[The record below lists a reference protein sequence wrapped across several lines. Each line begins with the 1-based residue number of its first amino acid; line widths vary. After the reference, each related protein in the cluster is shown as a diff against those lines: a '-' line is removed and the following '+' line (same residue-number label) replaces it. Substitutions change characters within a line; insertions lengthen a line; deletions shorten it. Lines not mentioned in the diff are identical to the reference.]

1 MLEDQLKQTIQS
13 AYSRL
18 LEEKGYR
25 ARLCQRLMIAAIAN
39 TLGNLQADDEE
50 QPNLCIIEAGTG
62 TGKTIAY
69 ALAAIPIAKA
79 LGKSLVIS
87 TATVA
92 LQEQIVFTDLPDIK
106 RHSELEFSF
115 TLAKGRRRYLCLSK
129 LDLVL
134 QESGSLNHSLAL
146 FDDEVDQ
153 FTDEESRM
161 LYQRLLD
168 AAARGQWD
176 GDRDGWKESITDRN
190 WYRVSTDYVQCT
202 GRKCMNY
209 SNCFFYKARERIHRV
224 DCIVTNHDL
233 VLADLTMG
241 GGAILPDPAD
251 TLYIFD
257 EGHHLPDKTIDH
269 FTLYSNLRA
278 SQSWLQQM
286 PPLLATMQAQMGS
299 LTKLAER
306 LNRFEDLVVELN
318 RDLEMASEL
327 LGDRFESVDA
337 SARAMPAQYRFP
349 GGRIAAPIQQLA
361 ANLFAGF
368 SRLQGLLSALDADFE
383 SILLDEEGVEREL
396 AESWHPTVAAL
407 LDRTETNTLLWQ
419 DFSEEDEAGVPPRA
433 RWLTLREYQGG
444 REIQVSSSPVLVG
457 DILDR
462 QLWKR
467 CFGAVI
473 TSATLAVQG
482 DFSRFVMRSGVSKDS
497 SFNALPSP
505 FDFNKQGEIR
515 IPAMQCDPRDPEAH
529 TQAIIEMLPDLLSE
543 QSGSLVLF
551 ASWWQM
557 NEVLHRLPEQFLR
570 QVLAQGN
577 LSKQEIIKQHR
588 KRIDAGKCSIIFGL
602 ASFAEGIDLPG
613 GYCNHVVIVKIPF
626 SVPNDPVVATLCEWV
641 DGRGGNSFREISLP
655 DAILR
660 LIQASGRLLR
670 TEQDRGVITLLD
682 RRIVTQ
688 RYGEIILN
696 AMPPYKRVIE
706 R

>member
-1 MLEDQLKQTIQS
+1 VLEDQLKQTIQS

-18 LEEKGYR
+18 LEEKGYS
-25 ARLCQRLMIAAIAN
+25 ARLCQRMMIAAIAN
-39 TLGNLQADDEE
+39 TLGNLQEDDDERA
-50 QPNLCIIEAGTG
+50 NLCIIEAGTG

-79 LGKSLVIS
+79 LGKSLVVS

-106 RHSELEFSF
+106 RHSDLEFSF

-134 QESGSLNHSLAL
+134 QESSSLNHNLAL
-146 FDDEVDQ
+146 YEDEVDQ
-153 FTDEESRM
+153 FTDEESRL
-161 LYQRLLD
+161 LYQRMLD
-168 AAARGQWD
+168 EAANGHWD
-176 GDRDGWKESITDRN
+176 GELDSWPQGVSDRDWF
-190 WYRVSTDYVQCT
+190 RVSTDHVQCT
-202 GRKCMNY
+202 GRRCMNY
-209 SNCFFYKARERIHRV
+209 ANCFFYKARERIHKV

-241 GGAILPDPAD
+241 GGVVLPDPAD
-251 TLYIFD
+251 TLYVFD

-278 SQSWLQQM
+278 SQSWLRQM
-286 PPLLATMQAQMGS
+286 PPLLATMLAQMPA
-299 LTKLAER
+299 LTTLAER
-306 LNRFEDLVVELN
+306 LNRFEDSVGELDG
-318 RDLEMASEL
+318 DLEMAFGV
-327 LGDRFESVDA
+327 LGEHFESVDA
-337 SARAMPAQYRFP
+337 SSRGMPAQHRFP
-349 GGRIAAPIQQLA
+349 GGRIAKPIRQLA
-361 ANLFAGF
+361 VNLCAGF
-368 SRLQGLLSALDADFE
+368 ARLQALLSALDADFE
-383 SILLDEEGVEREL
+383 RILLDEEDLDRDS
-396 AESWHPTVAAL
+396 AEEWHPVVASMLA
-407 LDRTETNTLLWQ
+407 RTETNTLLWE
-419 DFSEEDEAGVPPRA
+419 DFSEEDAAELPPKA

-444 REIQVSSSPVLVG
+444 REIQISSSPVLVDG
-457 DILDR
+457 ILD
-462 QLWKR
+462 QHLWQR

-473 TSATLAVQG
+473 TSATLAVRG

-505 FDFNKQGEIR
+505 FDFSKQGEIR
-515 IPAMQCDPRDPEAH
+515 IPAMQCDPRDPDAH
-529 TQAIIEMLPDLLSE
+529 TQAVIEMLPELLTD

-557 NEVLHRLPEQFLR
+557 NQVLHGLPEQFR
-570 QVLAQGN
+570 KQVLAQGD

-588 KRIDAGKCSIIFGL
+588 KSIDDGKCSIIFGL

-613 GYCNHVVIVKIPF
+613 GYCNHVVIIKIPF

-641 DGRGGNSFREISLP
+641 DGKGGNSFREISVP

-660 LIQASGRLLR
+660 LVQASGRLLR
-670 TEQDRGVITLLD
+670 TEQDRGVVTLLD
-682 RRIVTQ
+682 RRIITQ
-688 RYGEIILN
+688 RYGGMILD